1 MPDNVAMLILYGMC
15 FLFVL
20 AFVYMM
26 LKVK

>member
-1 MPDNVAMLILYGMC
+1 MPDDVAILILYGLC